1 MIKDSYTLTASEALA
16 AIASGRLSSVKLVK
30 SCLARIA
37 ETDGMIK
44 AWAFLD
50 EGAALAQAAE
60 CDRIRIAGLATG
72 PLHGIPVAL
81 KDIIDTAKMPT
92 QRGSVIFEGRQT
104 DHVARLVELLR
115 EAGAVIM
122 GKTVTTEFAFVHANE
137 TRNPHNPDHTPGGS
151 SSGSA
156 AAVAAMHVPLAIGT
170 QTNGSVIRPASFC
183 GVFGFKPTR
192 GVISRD
198 GILQTSVS
206 LDQVGC
212 FGRSLADVA
221 LLTDAIG
228 GYDQRDAVSFVR
240 PRPNM
245 SAGAAA
251 DAPVTP
257 ALAWFDLPFNDRL
270 SDDALD
276 GIDAVIEILGPSV
289 ERMAAADTLSDLV
302 AVQATIH
309 EYEIAQHQA
318 EVFETHWDQIS
329 DTLRPVITRARM
341 ITKTQYDDALA
352 VKTSAE
358 GFFRAFFMD
367 YDAIIAPS
375 AAGEAPTFG
384 NGTGDP
390 IFCTLWTLA
399 GLPCISLPM
408 LVGET
413 GLPIGVQLIG
423 PAEKDDRLLRTARWL
438 QTHLADAV
446 E

>member
-1 MIKDSYTLTASEALA
+1 MIKDAYNLSAADAQAHFTA
-16 AIASGRLSSVKLVK
+16 GRLTSVQLVQ
-30 SCLARIA
+30 SCLDRIK

-50 EGAALAQAAE
+50 PDAAMAQAAE
-60 CDRIRIAGLATG
+60 CDRIRKSGMATG
-72 PLHGIPVAL
+72 PLHGIPVGL
-81 KDIIDTAKMPT
+81 KDIIDTARMPT
-92 QRGSVIFEGRQT
+92 ERGTPIFKGRQT
-104 DHVARLVELLR
+104 AAVARLVEHLR

-122 GKTVTTEFAFVHANE
+122 GKTVTTELAFVHANE
-137 TRNPHNPDHTPGGS
+137 TRNPHNPAHSPGGS

-156 AAVAAMHVPLAIGT
+156 AAVAACHVPLTIGT

-198 GILQTSVS
+198 GLLQTSVS

-212 FGRSLADVA
+212 FGRTLADVA
-221 LLTDAIG
+221 VLTDVIG
-228 GYDQRDAVSFVR
+228 SYDQRDPASFAR
-240 PRPNM
+240 PRPDM
-245 SAGAAA
+245 AAGAAA

-257 ALAWFDLPFNDRL
+257 DFAWFDLPFNDRL
-270 SDDALD
+270 SADARE
-276 GIDAVIEILGPSV
+276 GFDAVLDILGPQV
-289 ERMAAADTLSDLV
+289 TRMQPADTLSNLV
-302 AVQATIH
+302 AVQARIH

-318 EVFETHWDQIS
+318 EVFNTHWDQIS
-329 DTLRPVITRARM
+329 DTLKPVITRARQ
-341 ITKTQYDDALA
+341 ITKTEYEDALE
-352 VKTSAE
+352 VKASAE
-358 GFFRAFFMD
+358 AFFTD
-367 YDAIIAPS
+367 FFIEFDAIIAPS
-375 AAGEAPTFG
+375 AAGEAPKFG

-399 GLPCISLPM
+399 GLPCVSLPL

-423 PAEKDDRLLRTARWL
+423 PAEKDNRLLRTARWL
-438 QTHLADAV
+438 QNHLAQAA